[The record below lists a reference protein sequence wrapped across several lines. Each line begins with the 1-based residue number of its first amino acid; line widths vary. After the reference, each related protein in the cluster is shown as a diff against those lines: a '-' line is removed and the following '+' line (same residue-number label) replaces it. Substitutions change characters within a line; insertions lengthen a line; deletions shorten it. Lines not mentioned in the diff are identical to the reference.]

1 MTAGP
6 LAGYRVLVTRPLLQA
21 DELAGAIESAGG
33 TAVRFPV
40 IVIEPRSPAEIRTD
54 FAALPDPDILVFVS
68 SNAVE
73 CGLPTVA
80 QSGARIAV
88 VGPATRAAVERAG
101 SSVDIFPDGGF
112 DSEHLL
118 RHRAFDDISGRAVT
132 IVRGFSGRDLLG
144 TELGRRGAR
153 VSYLPVYARHTA
165 VPAAGALRRLEDDLC
180 NGAIDCV
187 TVMSVETLDKL
198 LELLSADA
206 VECLRRCRLVAPGDR
221 VIKTALDR
229 VPGIAATM
237 AHGPAAADMVRALVT
252 SRRSEQDR

>member
-1 MTAGP
+1 MTAAP
-6 LAGYRVLVTRPLLQA
+6 LAGYRVLVTRPALQA
-21 DELAGAIESAGG
+21 DELVGAIESAGG

-40 IVIEPRSPAEIRTD
+40 IAIEPRSPAAIRAD
-54 FAALPDPDILVFVS
+54 FAALPNPDILVFVS
-68 SNAVE
+68 RNAVE
-73 CGLPTVA
+73 CGLAAVA

-88 VGPATRAAVERAG
+88 VGPATRAAVESAG
-101 SSVDIFPDGGF
+101 ANVDIFPEGGF

-118 RHRAFDDISGRAVT
+118 RHRAFDKVSGSAVT
-132 IVRGFSGRDLLG
+132 IVRGTSGRDLLG
-144 TELGRRGAR
+144 SELGNRGAR
-153 VSYLPVYARHTA
+153 VSYLPVYSRRTA
-165 VPAAGALRRLEDDLC
+165 TPAAGALLQLENDLC
-180 NGAIDCV
+180 SGAIDCV

-198 LELLSADA
+198 VELLSAGG

-252 SRRSEQDR
+252 SRRSEQDQ